1 IQGIRLFVEELGK
14 VSNVVVEELGK
25 FSNVVVEELG
35 KVSNVVVEELGNC
48 LTKWLLLTV
57 RVSSVDLNG
66 AGCAR
71 ESGVMETRMADL
83 TNNVNNSIITAGT
96 QDQGVHFQQQL
107 LQLKQEQQLQQQLL
121 LQHFQQQQQQLAE
134 QHELQFQE
142 RIKEYLEHQK
152 RNEKQKLEKERR
164 EKEKLDA
171 LKKKEKHEQSAV
183 ASSEVKQRLQEFV
196 LSKRQRET
204 ASSSANNSPPNF
216 CNWHPLLGKYD
227 DDFPLRK
234 TASEP
239 NLKVRSVL
247 KQKVLDRRSSPLLR
261 RKDKGPIPVKRRPL
275 LANGNSSKS
284 DSGPG
289 SPQEGASIHSLHSSN
304 GSTPIQEEPGPYLF
318 GHGSNMSLYS
328 SPSMPNI
335 TLGRPPVPTS
345 NAAEGKGM
353 SAMSEAQL
361 RATAA
366 ARLGVPLTSHM
377 LHSSLPFYPSLP
389 VIDGE

>member
-234 TASEP
+234 T
-239 NLKVRSVL
+239 
-247 KQKVLDRRSSPLLR
+247 D
-261 RKDKGPIPVKRRPL
+261 
-275 LANGNSSKS
+275 GNSSKS

-366 ARLGVPLTSHM
+366 ARLG
-377 LHSSLPFYPSLP
+377 
-389 VIDGE
+389 